1 MATPLPTPAHKHPP
15 TRSDGGD
22 ASGGVRTGN
31 GVGTDLVS
39 LDTGGLTV
47 RLPVKEVDVSAN
59 LNQNGLTLNG
69 SVAGVDASVS
79 VTKTKEGYKFSGSAS
94 MDVGGG
100 TTVKVKA
107 DSDGAVSVGVSGAA
121 GDAKIGRDKDGLLY
135 GEGDL
140 KIPGGPTLSGHAN
153 DEGGYSVGVAQ
164 DGIGSAKAGQDQ
176 DGRAFGGGSID
187 LMGIEAGGSAHSDG
201 SYDTFAEVEGITVQ
215 GGQDENGEVEVSVGT
230 DDGHVQID
238 KVDEFIERIKAKD
251 KQGIQDEFPVGTG
264 SRPSSGPGSPTDKV
278 SSKSDDG

>member
-15 TRSDGGD
+15 TRSDGGE
-22 ASGGVRTGN
+22 ASGGVSTGS
-31 GVGTDLVS
+31 GVGPAKVS
-39 LDTGGLTV
+39 LGADGLTV
-47 RLPVKEVDVSAN
+47 SLPVKEVDLSMN

-69 SVAGVDASVS
+69 SVAGVDASVK
-79 VTKTKEGYKFSGSAS
+79 VTKTKDGYKVSGSAS

-100 TTVKVKA
+100 ATVKVKA
-107 DSDGAVSVGVSGAA
+107 DNEGAVSVGVSGAA
-121 GDAKIGRDKDGLLY
+121 GDAKIGRDKDGVLY

-187 LMGIEAGGSAHSDG
+187 IMGIEAGGSAHSDG

-215 GGQDENGEVEVSVGT
+215 GGQDEDGKVEVSVGT

-238 KVDEFIERIKAKD
+238 KVDDFIEGIIDMDLQDIKD
-251 KQGIQDEFPVGTG
+251 NIPVGTG

-278 SSKSDDG
+278 SSKSDNG